1 MDLLWEMDALRER
14 LAEELSPLLM
24 LHSDKTEDYVKALYD
39 FLVKNK
45 AAEKTAAYEEK
56 FARQKDAVRERE
68 YAQVY
73 RLTMQLLEQMMELLE
88 GESMTLPEFREILEA
103 GFGEIEVGSIPQN
116 VDRVLVGDMER
127 TRLKEVKVLFFVGI
141 NDGNIPG
148 NNGSGGI
155 ISDIDREFLRESE
168 IELAPT
174 PRQQMYIQRLYLY
187 LNMTKPSER
196 LYLSYCKLNGEGK
209 TLRPSYLVDVVKDL
223 FPALKVKLPE
233 LAPVYEQIYS
243 PREGLPYLAQ
253 SLRDYAERGDL
264 TVEDGI
270 FAEGEGGG
278 QKSLAEQTDTLFEAY
293 RQNADYASVVK
304 SLWTPPFTITGRTGF
319 PVRWQRLCTAVS

>member
-1 MDLLWEMDALRER
+1 
-14 LAEELSPLLM
+14 
-24 LHSDKTEDYVKALYD
+24 
-39 FLVKNK
+39 
-45 AAEKTAAYEEK
+45 
-56 FARQKDAVRERE
+56 
-68 YAQVY
+68 
-73 RLTMQLLEQMMELLE
+73 
-88 GESMTLPEFREILEA
+88 
-103 GFGEIEVGSIPQN
+103 
-116 VDRVLVGDMER
+116 
-127 TRLKEVKVLFFVGI
+127 
-141 NDGNIPG
+141 
-148 NNGSGGI
+148 
-155 ISDIDREFLRESE
+155 
-168 IELAPT
+168 
-174 PRQQMYIQRLYLY
+174 MYIQRLYLY

-264 TVEDGI
+264 AVEDGI

-304 SLWTPPFTITGRTGF
+304 SLWTPPFTITARTGL
-319 PVRWQRLCTAVS
+319 PARWQRLCTAVS